1 MEVITLE
8 FEKLSVLISEAVSIE
23 DISDIIEYRLSEDIN
38 IFSESD
44 ILLSEADES
53 RIASKIQGIIDTAKL
68 QIKGRKVTP
77 TYFKMIMSTLTV
89 AVAAYITFNLKKR
102 KEQEK
107 EVAEPTL
114 EESSLFWLF
123 DEAISLKPKSPNTP
137 IMLGLIFSLISVAV
151 TYYTILITYAN
162 IKGDISV
169 GIANS
174 QLRKLQNT
182 VKSAQSKD
190 PELGDKYASLLE
202 KLEEAVE
209 KLTDI
214 TNAKN
219 PEIEEIPEELK

>member
-1 MEVITLE
+1 ME
-8 FEKLSVLISEAVSIE
+8 FEKLSVLINEAVSIE

-53 RIASKIQGIIDTAKL
+53 RIASKIQGIINTAKL

-89 AVAAYITFNLKKR
+89 AVAAYVTFNLKKR

-162 IKGDISV
+162 TKGDVSV

-202 KLEEAVE
+202 KLEEAEE
-209 KLTDI
+209 KLTEI
-214 TNAKN
+214 TNAKH

>member
-1 MEVITLE
+1 ME

-53 RIASKIQGIIDTAKL
+53 RIASKIQGIINTAKL

-162 IKGDISV
+162 IKGGISV